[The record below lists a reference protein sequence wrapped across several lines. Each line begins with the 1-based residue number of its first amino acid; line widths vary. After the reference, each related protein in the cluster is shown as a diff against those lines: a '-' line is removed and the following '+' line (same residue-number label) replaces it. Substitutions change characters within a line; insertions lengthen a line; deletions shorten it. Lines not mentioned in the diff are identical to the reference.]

1 MTLSM
6 IGSKRRLAAIAMAG
20 AMGACAVLATS
31 AVTGRAAPVAHA
43 AHVRLNILG
52 AASLANV
59 FPKIA
64 PFENYTFNGS
74 GALETDIQQGAPADV
89 YAAANFKD
97 PEALYTAGLVDKP
110 VEFATNLLVMIVP
123 KDNPAH
129 IKSVA
134 DITKPGVKIVV
145 CNSTVPCGDYASS
158 AFANLNITAA
168 ADANIVSEETDVT
181 QVVAQI
187 ASGQGDV
194 GFVYIT
200 DALAAKNKVTP
211 ILLPAAAM
219 PHTQDFIA
227 VVKASP
233 NLAAAQAFVKLV
245 LSPKGQ
251 ALLRAAG
258 FGKG

>member
-1 MTLSM
+1 M
-6 IGSKRRLAAIAMAG
+6 IGSRRRVAAVAMAG
-20 AMGACAVLATS
+20 AIAACAVFADS
-31 AVTGRAAPVAHA
+31 AVTGHAAPAVRAAHI
-43 AHVRLNILG
+43 RLNILG

-59 FPKIA
+59 FPKIDE
-64 PFENYTFNGS
+64 FENYTFNGS
-74 GALETDIQQGAPADV
+74 GALETDIEQGAPADV
-89 YAAANFKD
+89 YAAANYKD
-97 PEALYTAGLVDKP
+97 PEALYTAGLAYQP

-145 CNSTVPCGDYASS
+145 CNATVPCGDYAAT
-158 AFANLNITAA
+158 AFANLGITAA
-168 ADANIVSEETDVT
+168 ADANIVSQETDVT

-187 ASGQGDV
+187 AAGQGDV

-200 DALAAKNKVTP
+200 DALAAKGKVTP

-219 PHTQDFIA
+219 PHTQDWIA
-227 VVKASP
+227 VVKGTP
-233 NLAAAQAFVKLV
+233 NLAAARAFVKLV

-251 ALLRAAG
+251 GILRSAG
-258 FGKG
+258 FGKD